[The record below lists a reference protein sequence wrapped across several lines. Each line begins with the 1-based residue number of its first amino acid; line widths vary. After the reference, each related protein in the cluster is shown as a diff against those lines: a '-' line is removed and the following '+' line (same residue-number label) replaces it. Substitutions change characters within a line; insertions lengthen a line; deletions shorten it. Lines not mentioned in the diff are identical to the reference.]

1 MENNNF
7 IKELY
12 NELIEQ
18 DKECEYTSQAA
29 ALFYM
34 LRGDNVFLSGPAGSG
49 KSYVVRKYIDIL
61 KRVKEYSDIK
71 EDIRAISEIAITS
84 TTGLSALNL
93 SDNAKTIHS
102 WTGMNIDKTP
112 FKQKEEYINSKNASY
127 IEKKLWYAALKR
139 GRETRVLIVDEI
151 SMLTDVQLDYI
162 YNLVKYN
169 KNFQLIMSGDF
180 NQLPPVKGEYCFGTE
195 AWEKFEFTHC
205 YLDKVY
211 RTSDAEL
218 KEILDKIISNK
229 GEEVDLSNIQT
240 VSPDDLDD
248 IDFPILKST
257 NREVT
262 AINTR
267 RQKNNPNDTHIFRIK
282 YPNSKIYNKEFIE
295 RSRKY
300 AKTQNVE
307 EELKLKVDDIVM
319 ITMNDTSKATWCYP
333 LTEESPVLRNG
344 MIGRIYKISSG
355 GIFFEYKDRKKNIT
369 YKYRI
374 EEQYHYE
381 EVIIKNKKDEN
392 GETYQEKEVVSFF
405 YQYPIKL
412 AYAISIHK
420 SQGQTYS
427 EVACDLTRCWAPNL
441 GYVALSRAESIEGIR
456 LIKRK
461 YVENSYDSRAFE
473 INEKSLQFTQ
483 DILNLAKKGKE
494 ELSQITENDFI
505 NLIEYNLK

>member
-18 DKECEYTSQAA
+18 EKECEYTSQAA

-49 KSYVVRKYIDIL
+49 KSYVVRKYIDFL
-61 KRVKEYSDIK
+61 KENKSYSDVK
-71 EDIRAISEIAITS
+71 ADNNKVTEIAITS

-93 SDNAKTIHS
+93 SDHAKTIHS
-102 WTGMNIDKTP
+102 WTGMNIDKTS
-112 FKQKEEYINSKNASY
+112 FQLKEEYIKSKNASFL
-127 IEKKLWYAALKR
+127 EKKLWYAASKR
-139 GRETRVLIVDEI
+139 GYETKVLIVDEI

-162 YNLVKYN
+162 YNLTKYN

-195 AWEKFEFTHC
+195 AWKKFEFTHC

-218 KEILDKIISNK
+218 KEILDKIISNR
-229 GEEVDLSNIQT
+229 GSEVDVSNIQT
-240 VSPDDLDD
+240 VSAEDLDN

-257 NREVT
+257 NREVA

-267 RQKNNPNDTHIFRIK
+267 RQNQNPNDTHIFRIK
-282 YPNSKIYNKEFIE
+282 YPDPKTHSKEFVE
-295 RSRKY
+295 RSKKY

-319 ITMNDTSKATWCYP
+319 ITMNDSLTATWCTP
-333 LTEESPVLRNG
+333 LTEESPMLKNG
-344 MIGRIYKISSG
+344 MIGRIYKISEND
-355 GIFFEYKDRKKNIT
+355 IYFEYKDRKKDKA
-369 YKYRI
+369 YRYRI
-374 EEQYHYE
+374 ESQYNYE
-381 EVIIKNKKDEN
+381 ETLIKNKKDKN
-392 GETYQEKEVVSFF
+392 GKNVQEKVVLSFF

-427 EVACDLTRCWAPNL
+427 AVACDLTRCWAPNL

-456 LIKRK
+456 LIRRK
-461 YVENSYDSRAFE
+461 YVEGSYDSRAFE

-505 NLIEYNLK
+505 KLIEYNLK

>member
-7 IKELY
+7 TKELY

-18 DKECEYTSQAA
+18 EKECEYTSQAA

-195 AWEKFEFTHC
+195 AW
-205 YLDKVY
+205 
-211 RTSDAEL
+211 
-218 KEILDKIISNK
+218 
-229 GEEVDLSNIQT
+229 
-240 VSPDDLDD
+240 
-248 IDFPILKST
+248 
-257 NREVT
+257 
-262 AINTR
+262 
-267 RQKNNPNDTHIFRIK
+267 
-282 YPNSKIYNKEFIE
+282 
-295 RSRKY
+295 
-300 AKTQNVE
+300 
-307 EELKLKVDDIVM
+307 
-319 ITMNDTSKATWCYP
+319 
-333 LTEESPVLRNG
+333 
-344 MIGRIYKISSG
+344 
-355 GIFFEYKDRKKNIT
+355 KK
-369 YKYRI
+369 
-374 EEQYHYE
+374 
-381 EVIIKNKKDEN
+381 
-392 GETYQEKEVVSFF
+392 
-405 YQYPIKL
+405 
-412 AYAISIHK
+412 
-420 SQGQTYS
+420 
-427 EVACDLTRCWAPNL
+427 
-441 GYVALSRAESIEGIR
+441 
-456 LIKRK
+456 
-461 YVENSYDSRAFE
+461 
-473 INEKSLQFTQ
+473 
-483 DILNLAKKGKE
+483 
-494 ELSQITENDFI
+494 
-505 NLIEYNLK
+505 

>member
-1 MENNNF
+1 MENNSF

-18 DKECEYTSQAA
+18 EKECEYTSQAA

-49 KSYVVRKYIDIL
+49 KSYVVRKYIDFL
-61 KRVKEYSDIK
+61 KENKLYTDVKEDN
-71 EDIRAISEIAITS
+71 RQVPEIAITS

-93 SDNAKTIHS
+93 SDHAKTIHS
-102 WTGMNIDKTP
+102 WTGMQIDKTP
-112 FKQKEEYINSKNASY
+112 FKQKEEYIYSKRVKPFERVFWN
-127 IEKKLWYAALKR
+127 AALKR

-162 YNLVKYN
+162 YNLVKKN

-195 AWEKFEFTHC
+195 AWKKFEFTHC

-211 RTSDAEL
+211 RTSDVEL
-218 KEILDKIISNK
+218 KKILDKIISNR
-229 GEEVDLSNIQT
+229 GSEVDVFNIQT
-240 VSPDDLDD
+240 VTAEDLDN

-257 NREVT
+257 NREVS

-267 RQKNNPNDTHIFRIK
+267 RQNQNPNDTHIFKIK
-282 YPNSKIYNKEFIE
+282 YPNPKIYDETFIE

-300 AKTQNVE
+300 AKIQNVE

-319 ITMNDTSKATWCYP
+319 ITMNATPKATWCTP
-333 LTEESPVLRNG
+333 LTIDSPMLKNG
-344 MIGRIYKISSG
+344 MIGRIYKISEDD
-355 GIFFEYKDRKKNIT
+355 IYFEYKDRKKDKA
-369 YKYRI
+369 YRYRI
-374 EEQYHYE
+374 ESQYNYE
-381 EVIIKNKKDEN
+381 ETIIKNVKDEDGKN
-392 GETYQEKEVVSFF
+392 VQEKFVLSFF
-405 YQYPIKL
+405 HQYPIKL

-427 EVACDLTRCWAPNL
+427 AVACDLTRCWAPNL

-456 LIKRK
+456 LIRRK
-461 YVENSYDSRAFE
+461 YIEGSYDSRAFE

>member
-1 MENNNF
+1 MENNSF

-18 DKECEYTSQAA
+18 EKECEYTSQAA

-49 KSYVVRKYIDIL
+49 KSYVVRKYIDFL
-61 KRVKEYSDIK
+61 KENKLYTDVKADN
-71 EDIRAISEIAITS
+71 RQVPEIAITS

-93 SDNAKTIHS
+93 SDHAKTIHS
-102 WTGMNIDKTP
+102 WTGMQIDKTP
-112 FKQKEEYINSKNASY
+112 FKQKEEYIYSKRAKPF
-127 IEKKLWYAALKR
+127 EKIFWKAALKR

-162 YNLVKYN
+162 YNLVKDN

-195 AWEKFEFTHC
+195 AWKKFEFTHC

-211 RTSDAEL
+211 RTSDVEL
-218 KEILDKIISNK
+218 KKILDKIISNR
-229 GEEVDLSNIQT
+229 GSEVDVSNIQT
-240 VSPDDLDD
+240 VTSEDLDN

-267 RQKNNPNDTHIFRIK
+267 RQNQNPNDTHIFRIK
-282 YPNSKIYNKEFIE
+282 YPNSKIYDETFIE

-300 AKTQNVE
+300 AKIQNVE

-319 ITMNDTSKATWCYP
+319 ITMNATPKATWCTP
-333 LTEESPVLRNG
+333 LTIDSPMLKNG
-344 MIGRIYKISSG
+344 MIGRIYKISEDD
-355 GIFFEYKDRKKNIT
+355 IYFEYKDRKKDKV
-369 YKYRI
+369 YRYRI
-374 EEQYHYE
+374 ESQYNYE
-381 EVIIKNKKDEN
+381 ETIIKNVKDEDGKN
-392 GETYQEKEVVSFF
+392 VQEKVVVSFF
-405 YQYPIKL
+405 HQYPIKL

-427 EVACDLTRCWAPNL
+427 AVACDLTRCWAPNL

-461 YVENSYDSRAFE
+461 YIEGSYDSRAFE

-505 NLIEYNLK
+505 KLIEYNLK